1 MARLKTDLTPED
13 RELILAFSNELPIKT
28 IAEKFERTPQRI
40 RKIVVEMWN
49 ERFHESL
56 KNRRK

>member
-1 MARLKTDLTPED
+1 MARLKTDLTYED
-13 RELILAFSNELPIKT
+13 RELILALSNELPIKT

-40 RKIVVEMWN
+40 KMIIEEMWN

-56 KNRRK
+56 KNRSK